1 MHNDFKKSV
10 QWTLINI
17 LCFKYVR
24 FMLIIKWMF
33 KATRRKRQ
41 HCQVNIMNEKTLTT
55 ANKTIVFPSGS
66 SPSSSNSLLPS
77 LSLLRHIRIH
87 YGRNDSCSSWNDSPG
102 ILHPPLKKKT
112 GKVQN
117 KVSEG
122 RQRGLP
128 EMAKGNLLTDEID
141 VTTEKY

>member
-1 MHNDFKKSV
+1 MEWQPRD
-10 QWTLINI
+10 I
-17 LCFKYVR
+17 
-24 FMLIIKWMF
+24 
-33 KATRRKRQ
+33 A
-41 HCQVNIMNEKTLTT
+41 
-55 ANKTIVFPSGS
+55 S
-66 SPSSSNSLLPS
+66 S
-77 LSLLRHIRIH
+77 
-87 YGRNDSCSSWNDSPG
+87 
-102 ILHPPLKKKT
+102 LKKKA

>member
-1 MHNDFKKSV
+1 
-10 QWTLINI
+10 
-17 LCFKYVR
+17 
-24 FMLIIKWMF
+24 MF

-55 ANKTIVFPSGS
+55 VNKTIVFPSGS

-102 ILHPPLKKKT
+102 ILHPPLKKKQARYRIRSVK
-112 GKVQN
+112 GDKG
-117 KVSEG
+117 VS
-122 RQRGLP
+122 RRWQRV
-128 EMAKGNLLTDEID
+128 I
-141 VTTEKY
+141 Y

>member
-1 MHNDFKKSV
+1 
-10 QWTLINI
+10 
-17 LCFKYVR
+17 
-24 FMLIIKWMF
+24 
-33 KATRRKRQ
+33 
-41 HCQVNIMNEKTLTT
+41 MNEKTFTT
-55 ANKTIVFPSGS
+55 VNRTIIFPNGSSLSAPNSPLPFPS
-66 SPSSSNSLLPS
+66 LLK
-77 LSLLRHIRIH
+77 HIRIH

-102 ILHPPLKKKT
+102 ILHPSLKKKT

>member
-1 MHNDFKKSV
+1 MS
-10 QWTLINI
+10 
-17 LCFKYVR
+17 
-24 FMLIIKWMF
+24 

-55 ANKTIVFPSGS
+55 VNKTIIFPSVS
-66 SPSSSNSLLPS
+66 SLSSSNSPLPF

-102 ILHPPLKKKT
+102 ILHPPLKKT

>member
-1 MHNDFKKSV
+1 MGGMTAVLHGMTA
-10 QWTLINI
+10 QGYCI
-17 LCFKYVR
+17 LP
-24 FMLIIKWMF
+24 
-33 KATRRKRQ
+33 Q
-41 HCQVNIMNEKTLTT
+41 
-55 ANKTIVFPSGS
+55 
-66 SPSSSNSLLPS
+66 
-77 LSLLRHIRIH
+77 
-87 YGRNDSCSSWNDSPG
+87 
-102 ILHPPLKKKT
+102 KKT